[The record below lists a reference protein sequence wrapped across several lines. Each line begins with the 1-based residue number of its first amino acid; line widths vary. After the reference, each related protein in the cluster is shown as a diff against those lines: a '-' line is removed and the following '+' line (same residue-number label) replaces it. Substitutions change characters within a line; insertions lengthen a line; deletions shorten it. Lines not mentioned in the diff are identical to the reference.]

1 MTLPSRR
8 SVVLLLAAGLV
19 AGCTFPPLE
28 SPTPSATPPPTPTPT
43 AIPSATPTPS
53 QVPTP
58 SVEATPDFGAVPT
71 FGGGEIVAIA
81 TQALRVRQRPS
92 LSSVVIAAYPPLDAE
107 LEVVMGPI
115 PADGVGWYLVRDADP
130 DEPDF
135 SEGWIAAGFEPEPF
149 LRATGRMAEDSAV
162 VAAFAF
168 TGDAEYGPID
178 IPDEHH
184 AIRWVAVDPAARRCT
199 FNVLLAPAEG
209 EPISAIRAT
218 IGDDLVPGTLQPTF
232 FAAQPEVRGQVFVTV
247 ETTCAW
253 SLAVV
258 RAPPDEEPS
267 PTAGD

>member
-1 MTLPSRR
+1 MTFPSRCPF
-8 SVVLLLAAGLV
+8 VVLLLAAGLV

-28 SPTPSATPPPTPTPT
+28 TQTPRASPTPVPTPMASPSPTLTPVPTPSASPK
-43 AIPSATPTPS
+43 
-53 QVPTP
+53 
-58 SVEATPDFGAVPT
+58 PDFGAVPT

-92 LSSVVIAAYPPLDAE
+92 LSSVVIAAYPPLNAE

-135 SEGWIAAGFEPEPF
+135 SEGWIAAGFEPDPF

-162 VAAFAF
+162 VGAFAF

-199 FNVLLAPAEG
+199 FSVLLAPADG
-209 EPISAIRAT
+209 EPIPAIRAT
-218 IGDDLVPGTLQPTF
+218 IGDDLVPGTLQPAF

-258 RAPPDEEPS
+258 RVPPPD
-267 PTAGD
+267 D